1 MVLGIVPVKRIAG
14 VFEQVV
20 CSLSICID
28 LGEIGSGNS
37 FLKEPYGIGI

>member
-14 VFEQVV
+14 VFEQVA
-20 CSLSICID
+20 CSLSMSVN

-37 FLKEPYGIGI
+37 LLKEPYSVRV